1 MGEECRPPLPGFLP
15 FRGVKPSLAVTPPQD
30 KRRIFGIEEIGM
42 PVIAITLHVIAVI
55 VWIGGMFLGIVAV
68 RPALAELDLPTR
80 ARLFAGILGRFLPW
94 VWGAVVT
101 LLATGFYMVFTSF
114 DGGLSGTPWF
124 VRLMMGIGIFMMML
138 MGHVT
143 FAPFKRLKRAIA
155 AKDETLMTKAM
166 KQMGMLMAVNLALGL
181 VVILAAMM
189 GAYFSTD

>member
-1 MGEECRPPLPGFLP
+1 
-15 FRGVKPSLAVTPPQD
+15 
-30 KRRIFGIEEIGM
+30 M